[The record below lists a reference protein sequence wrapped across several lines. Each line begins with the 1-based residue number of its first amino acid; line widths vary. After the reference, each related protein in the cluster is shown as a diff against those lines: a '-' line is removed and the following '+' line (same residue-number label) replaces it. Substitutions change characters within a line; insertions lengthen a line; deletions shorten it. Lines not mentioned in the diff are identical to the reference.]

1 MTTLQSR
8 EDALLRRVRAFDW
21 ARLKWCFAATA
32 LCMLLAHGFA
42 WFNLFP
48 SHDGTILV
56 FDADVVMLQ
65 LGRWVE
71 LLYFRFVRGRIN
83 APWLNGA
90 FTIVWTSLAV
100 YLVGKLLQLG
110 KKATIALCAVF
121 STAISVTLL
130 YATYYDKTDLYACA
144 MFLAVWGV
152 YAVRRFRCRWWGV
165 LFCSGCL
172 CLAMG
177 LYQGYIEFAIGL
189 FLICLLRDCLTED
202 LAWAEY
208 LRRGVTAVVSL
219 LLGGVLYAVSL
230 KVVLAYKHLE
240 LIDSDNG
247 LQQMGRA
254 GVADYLARLPGAYK
268 QVFTTLLGYDVWN
281 NRGMRLAT
289 AVCLLLGLACLVL
302 TLRKK
307 PLRAAVQVVILLVL
321 LPLGLNVVY
330 LLSEKHPTLLMLY
343 PVYLVYALVLLLTGL
358 EPDTIPRSAAWLACL
373 LCAFIT
379 VQNVIYANGA
389 YTYRKLVYENTRAQV
404 YTIMAKV
411 EDLPGYVEGETPVVF
426 SGDFTDSN
434 FTYHNDL
441 LRLYEE
447 GDTGL
452 SGSAITYDG
461 TIKWWFGNIMGSSA
475 KVVNTQAEL
484 DSWAENP
491 AVQAMPSYPASGCIA
506 MVDGAAV
513 IKLSD

>member
-21 ARLKWCFAATA
+21 ARLKRCFAATA

-48 SHDGTILV
+48 SHDATILF

-330 LLSEKHPTLLMLY
+330 LLSERHPTLLMLY

-358 EPDTIPRSAAWLACL
+358 EPDTIPHSAAWLACL

-461 TIKWWFGNIMGSSA
+461 TIKWWFGNIMGSST

-484 DSWAENP
+484 DAWAENP
-491 AVQAMPSYPASGCIA
+491 TVQAMPSYPASGCIA

>member
-165 LFCSGCL
+165 LFCGGCL

-208 LRRGVTAVVSL
+208 LRHGVTAVVSL

-240 LIDSDNG
+240 LIDSSNG
-247 LQQMGRA
+247 LQQMSRA

-302 TLRKK
+302 ALRKK

-447 GDTGL
+447 GETGL

-484 DSWAENP
+484 DAWAENP

>member
-1 MTTLQSR
+1 MTTLQR
-8 EDALLRRVRAFDW
+8 GEEALLCRVKAVDW
-21 ARLKWCFAATA
+21 ARLKFCFAATA

-48 SHDGTILV
+48 SHDATILF

-65 LGRWVE
+65 LGRWVQ
-71 LLYFRFVRGRIN
+71 LPYYRFLRGKIN
-83 APWLNGA
+83 MPWLTGM
-90 FTIVWTSLAV
+90 FSVLWVSLSV
-100 YLVGKLLQLG
+100 YLISSLLQLR
-110 KKATIALCAVF
+110 KKSMAAVAALF
-121 STAISVTLL
+121 GTAISVTLL
-130 YATYYDKTDLYACA
+130 NATYNDKADLFTCA
-144 MFLAVWGV
+144 MLLALLGAC
-152 YAVRRFRCRWWGV
+152 AVRRCRRPWLGV
-165 LFCSGCL
+165 LLCGGCL
-172 CLAMG
+172 CLSMG

-189 FLICLLRDCLTED
+189 LLLCMLRDCLTTD
-202 LAWAEY
+202 LPWKDY
-208 LRRGVTAVVSL
+208 LRQGITAIAGL
-219 LLGGVLYAVSL
+219 LLGGVLYAVSM
-230 KVVLAYKHLE
+230 KAVLAYKHLE
-240 LIDSDNG
+240 LIDSSNG
-247 LQQMGRA
+247 LQQMSRA

-302 TLRKK
+302 ALRKK

-441 LRLYEE
+441 IRLYEE
-447 GDTGL
+447 GETGL

-484 DSWAENP
+484 DAWAENP
-491 AVQAMPSYPASGCIA
+491 AVQVMPSYPASGCIA

>member
-330 LLSEKHPTLLMLY
+330 LLSERHPTLLMLY

-358 EPDTIPRSAAWLACL
+358 EPDSAAWLACL

-441 LRLYEE
+441 IRLYEE
-447 GDTGL
+447 GETGL

-484 DSWAENP
+484 DAWAENP

>member
-65 LGRWVE
+65 LGRWVQ
-71 LLYFRFVRGRIN
+71 LPYYRFLRGKVN
-83 APWLNGA
+83 MPWLTGMFSVLWTA
-90 FTIVWTSLAV
+90 LSVYIVSDL
-100 YLVGKLLQLG
+100 LKLSR
-110 KKATIALCAVF
+110 KATAALAAVLG
-121 STAISVTLL
+121 TAISITLL
-130 YATYYDKTDLYACA
+130 NATYNDKSDPFTCA

-189 FLICLLRDCLTED
+189 FLICLLRDCLTEN

-302 TLRKK
+302 ALRKK
-307 PLRAAVQVVILLVL
+307 PLRAAVQVVILLAL

-447 GDTGL
+447 GETGL

-484 DSWAENP
+484 DAWAENP
-491 AVQAMPSYPASGCIA
+491 TVQAMPSYPASGCIA

>member
-219 LLGGVLYAVSL
+219 LLGGVLYAVSM
-230 KVVLAYKHLE
+230 KAVLAYKHLE
-240 LIDSDNG
+240 LIDSSNG
-247 LQQMGRA
+247 LQQMSRA

-302 TLRKK
+302 ALRKK

-330 LLSEKHPTLLMLY
+330 LLSERHPTLLMLY

-484 DSWAENP
+484 DAWAENP

>member
-330 LLSEKHPTLLMLY
+330 LLSERHPTLLMLY

-358 EPDTIPRSAAWLACL
+358 EPDTIPHSAAWLACL

-441 LRLYEE
+441 IRLYEE
-447 GDTGL
+447 GETGL

-484 DSWAENP
+484 DTWAENP
-491 AVQAMPSYPASGCIA
+491 AVQAMPNYPASGSIA

>member
-219 LLGGVLYAVSL
+219 LLGGVLYAVSM
-230 KVVLAYKHLE
+230 KAVLAYKHLE
-240 LIDSDNG
+240 LIDSSNG
-247 LQQMGRA
+247 LQQMSRA

-302 TLRKK
+302 ALRKK

-330 LLSEKHPTLLMLY
+330 LLSERHPTLLMLY

-441 LRLYEE
+441 IRLYEE
-447 GDTGL
+447 GETGL

-484 DSWAENP
+484 DAWAENP

>member
-330 LLSEKHPTLLMLY
+330 LLSERHPTLLMLY

-358 EPDTIPRSAAWLACL
+358 EPDTISHSAAWLACL

-441 LRLYEE
+441 IRLYEE
-447 GDTGL
+447 GETGL

-484 DSWAENP
+484 DAWAENP

>member
-230 KVVLAYKHLE
+230 KVVLTYKHLE

-247 LQQMGRA
+247 LQQMSRA

-302 TLRKK
+302 ALCKK
-307 PLRAAVQVVILLVL
+307 PLRAAVQVIILLVL

-373 LCAFIT
+373 LCAFIA

-441 LRLYEE
+441 IRLYEE
-447 GDTGL
+447 GETGL

-484 DSWAENP
+484 DAWAENP

>member
-1 MTTLQSR
+1 MTTLQR
-8 EDALLRRVRAFDW
+8 GEEALLCRVKAVDW
-21 ARLKWCFAATA
+21 ARLKICFAATA

-48 SHDGTILV
+48 SHDGTIVV

-71 LLYFRFVRGRIN
+71 LPYFRFLRGRVN
-83 APWLNGA
+83 NPWLNGA
-90 FTIVWTSLAV
+90 YTVFWTSLAM
-100 YLVGKLLQLG
+100 YLASSLLQLG
-110 KKATIALCAVF
+110 RKATAAVCGVF

-130 YATYYDKTDLYACA
+130 YATYYDKTDVYTCA
-144 MFLAVWGV
+144 MFLAFLGV
-152 YAVRRFRCRWWGV
+152 YAVRRCCRPWLG
-165 LFCSGCL
+165 LLLCGGCL
-172 CLAMG
+172 CLSMG

-189 FLICLLRDCLTED
+189 FLLCLLRDCLTRD
-202 LAWAEY
+202 LPWADY
-208 LRRGVTAVVSL
+208 LRRGFTAVAGL
-219 LLGGVLYAVSL
+219 LLGGVLYAVSM
-230 KVVLAYKHLE
+230 KEVLAYKHLE
-240 LIDSDNG
+240 LIDSYNG
-247 LQQMGRA
+247 LQQMDRSGPA
-254 GVADYLARLPGAYK
+254 VWLSRLPVAYK

-289 AVCLLLGLACLVL
+289 ALCLLLALVCLVL
-302 TLRKK
+302 ALRRK
-307 PLRAAVQVVILLVL
+307 PRRVLAQTAILLVL
-321 LPLGLNVVY
+321 LPLGLNVVF
-330 LLSEKHPTLLMLY
+330 LLSEQAPTLLMLY
-343 PVYLVYALVLLLTGL
+343 PVYLVYALVLLLT
-358 EPDTIPRSAAWLACL
+358 ETDTAPRSAAWLACV
-373 LCAFIT
+373 LCAFLT
-379 VQNVIYANGA
+379 LENVIYANGA
-389 YTYRKLVYENTRAQV
+389 YTYRKLVYENTRGQV

-411 EDLPGYVEGETPVVF
+411 QDLPGYVEGETPVVF

-441 LRLYEE
+441 LRQYEE

-461 TIKWWFGNIMGSSA
+461 TIKWWFANIMGSGA
-475 KVVNTQAEL
+475 RVVNTQAEL
-484 DSWAENP
+484 DAWAENP

>member
-1 MTTLQSR
+1 MTTLQR
-8 EDALLRRVRAFDW
+8 GEEALLCRAKAVDW
-21 ARLKWCFAATA
+21 ARLKICFAATA

-48 SHDGTILV
+48 SHDGTIVV

-65 LGRWVE
+65 LGRWVQ
-71 LLYFRFVRGRIN
+71 LPYYRFLRGKVN
-83 APWLNGA
+83 MPWLTGMFSVLWTA
-90 FTIVWTSLAV
+90 LSVYIVSDL
-100 YLVGKLLQLG
+100 LKLSR
-110 KKATIALCAVF
+110 KATAALAAVLG
-121 STAISVTLL
+121 TAISITLL
-130 YATYYDKTDLYACA
+130 NATYNDKSDPFTCA

-189 FLICLLRDCLTED
+189 FLICLLRDCLTEN

-302 TLRKK
+302 ALRKK
-307 PLRAAVQVVILLVL
+307 PLRAAVQVVILLAL

-343 PVYLVYALVLLLTGL
+343 SVYLVYALVLLLTGL

-447 GDTGL
+447 GETGL

-484 DSWAENP
+484 DAWAENP
-491 AVQAMPSYPASGCIA
+491 TVQAMPSYPASGCIA

>member
-307 PLRAAVQVVILLVL
+307 PLLRRCA
-321 LPLGLNVVY
+321 GG
-330 LLSEKHPTLLMLY
+330 Y
-343 PVYLVYALVLLLTGL
+343 P
-358 EPDTIPRSAAWLACL
+358 D
-373 LCAFIT
+373 
-379 VQNVIYANGA
+379 
-389 YTYRKLVYENTRAQV
+389 
-404 YTIMAKV
+404 
-411 EDLPGYVEGETPVVF
+411 
-426 SGDFTDSN
+426 
-434 FTYHNDL
+434 
-441 LRLYEE
+441 
-447 GDTGL
+447 
-452 SGSAITYDG
+452 
-461 TIKWWFGNIMGSSA
+461 
-475 KVVNTQAEL
+475 
-484 DSWAENP
+484 
-491 AVQAMPSYPASGCIA
+491 
-506 MVDGAAV
+506 
-513 IKLSD
+513 

>member
-330 LLSEKHPTLLMLY
+330 LLSERHPTLLMLY

-358 EPDTIPRSAAWLACL
+358 EPDTIPHSAAWLACL

-441 LRLYEE
+441 IRLYEE
-447 GDTGL
+447 GETGL
-452 SGSAITYDG
+452 SGSSITYDG

-484 DSWAENP
+484 DAWAENP

>member
-189 FLICLLRDCLTED
+189 FLICLLRDCLTEN

-219 LLGGVLYAVSL
+219 LLGGVLYAVSM
-230 KVVLAYKHLE
+230 KAVLAYKHLE
-240 LIDSDNG
+240 LIDSSNG
-247 LQQMGRA
+247 LQQMSRA

-302 TLRKK
+302 ALRKK

-343 PVYLVYALVLLLTGL
+343 PVYLVYALVVLLTGL

-441 LRLYEE
+441 IRLYEE
-447 GDTGL
+447 GETGL

-484 DSWAENP
+484 DAWAENP

>member
-330 LLSEKHPTLLMLY
+330 LLSERHPTLLMLY

-358 EPDTIPRSAAWLACL
+358 EPDTIPHSAAWLACL

-475 KVVNTQAEL
+475 KVVNTQEEL
-484 DSWAENP
+484 DAWAENP

>member
-48 SHDGTILV
+48 SHDATILF

-65 LGRWVE
+65 LGRWVQ
-71 LLYFRFVRGRIN
+71 LPYYRFLRGKVN
-83 APWLNGA
+83 MPWLTGMFSVLWTA
-90 FTIVWTSLAV
+90 LSVYIVSDL
-100 YLVGKLLQLG
+100 LKLSR
-110 KKATIALCAVF
+110 KATAALAAVLG
-121 STAISVTLL
+121 TAISITLL
-130 YATYYDKTDLYACA
+130 NATYNDKSDPFTCA

-189 FLICLLRDCLTED
+189 FLICLLRDCLTEN

-302 TLRKK
+302 ALRKK
-307 PLRAAVQVVILLVL
+307 PLRAAVQVVILLAL

-411 EDLPGYVEGETPVVF
+411 EDLPGYVERETPVVF

-441 LRLYEE
+441 IRLYEE
-447 GDTGL
+447 GETGL

-484 DSWAENP
+484 DAWAENP

>member
-330 LLSEKHPTLLMLY
+330 LLSERHPTLLMLY

-358 EPDTIPRSAAWLACL
+358 EPDTIPHSAAWLACL

-441 LRLYEE
+441 IRLYEE
-447 GDTGL
+447 GETGL

-484 DSWAENP
+484 DAWAENP

>member
-83 APWLNGA
+83 APWLTGA

-330 LLSEKHPTLLMLY
+330 LLSERHPTLLMLY

-358 EPDTIPRSAAWLACL
+358 EPDTIPHSAAWLACL

-441 LRLYEE
+441 IRLYEE
-447 GDTGL
+447 GETGL

-484 DSWAENP
+484 DAWAENP

>member
-219 LLGGVLYAVSL
+219 LLGGVLYAVSM
-230 KVVLAYKHLE
+230 KAVLAYKHLE
-240 LIDSDNG
+240 LIDSSNG
-247 LQQMGRA
+247 LQQMSRA

-302 TLRKK
+302 ALRKK

-447 GDTGL
+447 GETGL

-475 KVVNTQAEL
+475 KVVNTQEEL
-484 DSWAENP
+484 DAWAENP

>member
-240 LIDSDNG
+240 LIDSSNG
-247 LQQMGRA
+247 LQQMSRA

-302 TLRKK
+302 ALRKK

-441 LRLYEE
+441 IRLYEE
-447 GDTGL
+447 GETGL

-484 DSWAENP
+484 DAWAENP

>member
-1 MTTLQSR
+1 M
-8 EDALLRRVRAFDW
+8 
-21 ARLKWCFAATA
+21 
-32 LCMLLAHGFA
+32 
-42 WFNLFP
+42 
-48 SHDGTILV
+48 
-56 FDADVVMLQ
+56 
-65 LGRWVE
+65 
-71 LLYFRFVRGRIN
+71 
-83 APWLNGA
+83 
-90 FTIVWTSLAV
+90 WTSLAV

-475 KVVNTQAEL
+475 KVVNTQEEL
-484 DSWAENP
+484 DAWAENP

>member
-307 PLRAAVQVVILLVL
+307 PLRASVQVVILLVL

-330 LLSEKHPTLLMLY
+330 LLSERHPTLLMLY

-358 EPDTIPRSAAWLACL
+358 EPDTIPHSAAWLACL

-441 LRLYEE
+441 IRLYEE
-447 GDTGL
+447 GETGL

-484 DSWAENP
+484 DAWAENP

>member
-219 LLGGVLYAVSL
+219 LLGGVLYAVSM
-230 KVVLAYKHLE
+230 KAVLAYKHLE
-240 LIDSDNG
+240 LIDSSNG
-247 LQQMGRA
+247 LQQMSRA

-302 TLRKK
+302 ALRKK

-330 LLSEKHPTLLMLY
+330 LLSERHPTLLMLY

-441 LRLYEE
+441 IRLYEE

-475 KVVNTQAEL
+475 KVVNTQEEL
-484 DSWAENP
+484 DAWAENP

>member
-1 MTTLQSR
+1 MTTLQNR

-358 EPDTIPRSAAWLACL
+358 EPDTIPHSAAWLACL

-389 YTYRKLVYENTRAQV
+389 YTYRKLVYENTCAQV

-441 LRLYEE
+441 IRLYEE

-484 DSWAENP
+484 DAWAENP

>member
-8 EDALLRRVRAFDW
+8 EDALLRRVRDFDW

-330 LLSEKHPTLLMLY
+330 LLSERHPTLLMLY

-358 EPDTIPRSAAWLACL
+358 EPDTIPHSAAWLACL

-441 LRLYEE
+441 IRLYEE
-447 GDTGL
+447 GETGL

-484 DSWAENP
+484 DAWAENP